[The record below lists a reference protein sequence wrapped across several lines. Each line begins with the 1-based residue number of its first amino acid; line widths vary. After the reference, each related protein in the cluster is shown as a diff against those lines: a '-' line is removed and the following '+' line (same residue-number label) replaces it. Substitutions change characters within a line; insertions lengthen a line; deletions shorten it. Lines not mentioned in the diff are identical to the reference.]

1 MSNSQCCRLDPTWF
15 FSPVMTSRSL
25 NPARLHGCSVFDATV
40 AGRMEVMLRF
50 VGSAG
55 EATSLRITQDGSSDS
70 SDYGYIK
77 WEDMS
82 TLAAV
87 DGVPFAA
94 PATFQ
99 PASSSS
105 TAIVTFPDGLSSTAF
120 QAGYLYFVR
129 GASVVAVG
137 TCACASWL

>member
-1 MSNSQCCRLDPTWF
+1 MSEKESFCKAADWTCQRILT
-15 FSPVMTSRSL
+15 MTTSRSL

-50 VGSAG
+50 VGSDS

-70 SDYGYIK
+70 SVYGYIK
-77 WEDMS
+77 WEDLS

-87 DGVPFAA
+87 DGILFAA

-105 TAIVTFPDGLSSTAF
+105 TAIVTLGTA
-120 QAGYLYFVR
+120 ALKVE
-129 GASVVAVG
+129 
-137 TCACASWL
+137 